1 MNCPKCGKDLGSG
14 TPFCPYCGAKLAV
27 FCPVCG
33 GKLSD
38 DAQFCPYCGTK
49 REQTERVNSAQTAP
63 QTPQAAPQVPQT
75 APQTPQAAPQAPQA
89 APQVPQAVPQMAQAV
104 PQTAQAAPDGQQD
117 APTGSGESYY
127 SAEFARIRQG
137 QEPSF
142 NRAAC
147 IFGFW
152 HTLYR
157 GCWGRFFALYSWLGV
172 FTAVT
177 GGMMTYKARTATEM
191 TLVFH
196 TWGWGTAWTVAFC
209 LALLMQVIVAV
220 YNGYTFNGYLYRR
233 CHGDVRAI
241 WQSDAGLTIGVCTGG
256 VAAVMLAIVF
266 CVNVVIGAQNAA
278 RMSQDIAYYA
288 AQGGPAWQAS
298 EKMEECMS
306 MQMKQ
311 IISQPLTEEDTTVF
325 LGGSTVGF
333 PGSGIHSDED
343 MEFVG
348 KSARFLCNTQITL
361 GQVLSAATDDYEWNF
376 LQKEDSGDYSGK
388 LRCYLENSVIEF
400 YVLLWESEDRSMTY
414 ILIGEPLFYLTDE
427 ELFIKPY
434 YIGTQ
439 EQAAA
444 FMQWAYQVA
453 Q

>member
-1 MNCPKCGKDLGSG
+1 M
-14 TPFCPYCGAKLAV
+14 
-27 FCPVCG
+27 CG

-63 QTPQAAPQVPQT
+63 QTPQAAPQ
-75 APQTPQAAPQAPQA
+75 AAQAAPQAPQA
-89 APQVPQAVPQMAQAV
+89 APQAPQAVPQAPQAVPQMAQAV
-104 PQTAQAAPDGQQD
+104 PQAPQAAPQEPQAVPQEPQAVPQMAQAAPDGQQD

-147 IFGFW
+147 ILGFW

-278 RMSQDIAYYA
+278 QMRQDIAYYA
-288 AQGGPAWQAS
+288 AQGGPAWQES
-298 EKMEECMS
+298 EDMEECMS
-306 MQMKQ
+306 MQMHQ
-311 IISQPLTEEDTTVF
+311 IISQPPSEEDPGMF
-325 LGGSTVGF
+325 LSGRAMGL

-348 KSARFLCNTQITL
+348 ENARFLCNTQITL
-361 GQVLSAATDDYEWNF
+361 GQVLRAATDAHEWKF
-376 LQKEDSGDYSGK
+376 LQQDESGDYSGQ
-388 LRCYLENSVIEF
+388 LRCYLGNSVIEF
-400 YVLLWESEDRSMTY
+400 YVLVGKGEGGNAVYMA
-414 ILIGEPLFYLTDE
+414 IGAPMFYLTDE